1 MNNLNIQIWISLH
14 PGQGSS
20 RRQPSLFPFGINIE
34 MFSFSDGNILR
45 RAGGHPPLHFHFAI
59 NRNVE
64 QGWRGDNG
72 IVHLENSSNSAAI
85 TWFLH
90 LGFFRAVKNDITD
103 ACSTADMFIHFHL
116 LSSISARH
124 VSCYP
129 AGRNCTISH
138 SALAI
143 SIHFHP
149 KLASLLVKRTALWC

>member
-1 MNNLNIQIWISLH
+1 
-14 PGQGSS
+14 
-20 RRQPSLFPFGINIE
+20 

-149 KLASLLVKRTALWC
+149 KLASLLVKRTALRC

>member
-1 MNNLNIQIWISLH
+1 
-14 PGQGSS
+14 
-20 RRQPSLFPFGINIE
+20 

-90 LGFFRAVKNDITD
+90 LGFFRAVKTTSQMHVALQI
-103 ACSTADMFIHFHL
+103 CLSTFIYFHPFL
-116 LSSISARH
+116 LGMSA
-124 VSCYP
+124 VTQL
-129 AGRNCTISH
+129 AGRNCTTSH
-138 SALAI
+138 SALGANER
-143 SIHFHP
+143 
-149 KLASLLVKRTALWC
+149 VCG